1 MKVINTDYN
10 LFSENDCRLYSVET
24 RKRCLCAYDDK
35 RVLLKDGISTL
46 AFGHKSIEAIQ
57 IEEPADENPQTVVA
71 YEVMHPREAERMRQR
86 KETQAKSLTRED
98 IDDYFDKGDE
108 EDNCSYAG
116 EEGVKDEEEIK
127 EEPDIDIG
135 F

>member
-1 MKVINTDYN
+1 M
-10 LFSENDCRLYSVET
+10 ET

-46 AFGHKSIEAIQ
+46 AFGHYSIDAIQ
-57 IEEPADENPQTVVA
+57 IEEPADENPQTTMT
-71 YEVMHPREAERMRQR
+71 YEQMHPREAERMRLR
-86 KETQAKSLTRED
+86 KETQAKSLARED
-98 IDDYFDKGDE
+98 IDDYFEKGDE

-116 EEGVKDEEEIK
+116 EEGVKEEAEIK
-127 EEPDIDIG
+127 DEPEIDIG